1 MRIHLDK
8 IGSVT
13 RNIRPGEV
21 VTLTREIKAEAGS
34 VVAGRIIGEKS
45 VYNQLEDLH
54 GRLTRLHSGDVILGA
69 LGHRNALQGYEGVVP
84 ERISA
89 GDKLH
94 VLNTGGVIGRCTSN
108 NPDIGQP
115 FEIEIL
121 GQLLVYPEFGSR
133 VGQPASIRM
142 GALPAGDVLP
152 AVPVVYIAG
161 TCMNAGKT
169 NAACALVRGL
179 SQAGFKVGGVKLTGV
194 SLMRDKL
201 AMKDYGAVAVA
212 DFTDAGVTASCPANA
227 PAAARAVLAAIG
239 NQGVDVIVAETGD
252 GIMGEYGVQDILSD
266 PELKGMGKAF
276 LLCANDPVGVSG
288 GVKEMMDAF
297 GIQVD
302 VITGPATDNDV
313 GTRFVK
319 RATGLPGINAR
330 TKSRILAEHIQELLE
345 ERVPDFGAKK
355 RDVLKDEE

>member
-13 RNIRPGEV
+13 RNLRPSEV

-84 ERISA
+84 ERIHA
-89 GDKLH
+89 GDTLH
-94 VLNTGGVIGRCTSN
+94 VLNTGGVIGRCTSQ

-121 GQLLVYPEFGSR
+121 GQLLVYPDFGSR
-133 VGQPASIRM
+133 VGQPGSIRM
-142 GALPAGDVLP
+142 GALPAGDAQLDC
-152 AVPVVYIAG
+152 PVVYIAG

-169 NAACALVRGL
+169 HAACALVRGL
-179 SQAGFKVGGVKLTGV
+179 TQAGFKVGGAKLTGV

-212 DFTDAGVTASCPANA
+212 DFTDAGVTASSPATA
-227 PAAARAVLAAIG
+227 PAASRAVLSALAR
-239 NQGVDVIVAETGD
+239 QGVDIIVAETGD
-252 GIMGEYGVQDILSD
+252 GIMGEYGVQEILAD
-266 PELKGMGKAF
+266 PELRALGKAF

-288 GVKEMMDAF
+288 GVQEMKNVY

-302 VITGPATDNDV
+302 VVTGPATDNDV
-313 GTRFVK
+313 GVRFVAK
-319 RATGLPGINAR
+319 ATGLPGINAR
-330 TKSRILAEHIQELLE
+330 TKPRILAEHIQELLE
-345 ERVPDFGAKK
+345 ERVPGFGSK
-355 RDVLKDEE
+355 RRNALKDEE